1 MDHYKYLDF
10 QINSEMIGNNNN
22 FAANNLELK
31 KYLDFVGQEMIYTN
45 YSLARMQRIEDQISK
60 EYFTLMKTF
69 NLQPLHYDDWI
80 YYTKDPQLT
89 SKSIFDLYRVRLKKN
104 TVFLLFLKL
113 NYSSTLILAR
123 PKSYKGHGHKSNK

>member
-1 MDHYKYLDF
+1 
-10 QINSEMIGNNNN
+10 
-22 FAANNLELK
+22 
-31 KYLDFVGQEMIYTN
+31 
-45 YSLARMQRIEDQISK
+45 
-60 EYFTLMKTF
+60 MKTF